1 MAMMAHDVP
10 KLSLS
15 AAVELRRIYCKH
27 VVETLPTRETRE
39 LVEGGYIAGHFV
51 DAPERFVVEQ
61 VTPIGVAALET
72 HEAR

>member
-1 MAMMAHDVP
+1 MMVHDVP

-15 AAVELRRIYCKH
+15 AAVELRRIYCKRI
-27 VVETLPTRETRE
+27 VETLPTRETRE
-39 LVEGGYIAGHFV
+39 LVEGGFIAGRFV
-51 DAPERFVVEQ
+51 AEPERFVVEQ